1 MNQEPRTVLITG
13 GAQGIGKGIA
23 AYLLHKGWRVVICDL
38 DARAGQRCLEELE
51 PTHRL
56 LFIEADVAVEDEVKA
71 AIRQATEWSGQ
82 LDALVNNAGIA
93 DPETGPI
100 EELDLADW
108 QRRLDVN
115 LTGPFLMSK
124 HAVPHLRKTRGSI
137 VNMASSRAIQSE
149 PNTEA
154 YAATKGGIV
163 ALTHALAISLG
174 PEIRVNAI
182 SPGWIDVRAWQVD
195 APAEVEPLSE
205 TDHNQHPAGRVGQPE
220 DIASM
225 VAYLISPEAGFMTG
239 QNVVI
244 DGGMTRKMIYEE

>member
-1 MNQEPRTVLITG
+1 MIQDQRSVLITG

-23 AYLLHKGWRVVICDL
+23 AYLLEKGWRVVICDL
-38 DARAGQRCLEELE
+38 DARAGQRCRDEME
-51 PTHRL
+51 PADNL
-56 LFIEADVAVEDEVKA
+56 LFIEADVAVEAEVEA
-71 AIRQATEWSGQ
+71 VIQQTIDWAGG

-93 DPETGPI
+93 DPETGPV
-100 EELDLADW
+100 EELELSQW

-115 LTGPFLMSK
+115 LTGPFLMAK

-149 PNTEA
+149 SNTEA

-174 PEIRVNAI
+174 PDIRVNAV
-182 SPGWIDVRAWQVD
+182 SPGWIDVRAWQAD
-195 APAEVEPLSE
+195 APAEVEALSQ
-205 TDHNQHPAGRVGQPE
+205 TDHNQHPAGRVGQPA

-244 DGGMTRKMIYEE
+244 DGGITRKMIYEE